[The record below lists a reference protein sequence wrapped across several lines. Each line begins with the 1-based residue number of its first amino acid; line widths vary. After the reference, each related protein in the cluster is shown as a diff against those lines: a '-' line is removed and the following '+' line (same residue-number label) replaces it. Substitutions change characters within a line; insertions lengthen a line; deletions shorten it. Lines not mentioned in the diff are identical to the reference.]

1 MSATTIATTTTA
13 APVNHFQISHKSSHS
28 TTTPTAAAK
37 LPIKRVYNPHKHKF
51 VQRIRLPYDDS
62 ISSTSPPQKNR
73 VLVKVK
79 ICGINYLTDFNTTN
93 SNTVIPGKRIIGKV
107 PGFPNVKFLVY
118 PYTTTTTTTT
128 TNSGTPVE
136 LVHGE
141 SIDGGMQDSL
151 VVHSSQLI
159 PIPLNVS
166 LHDACF
172 INDIATVLYKY
183 VHRMRPGR
191 TIVLLNDV
199 RRELNDVLV
208 VLKHAGM
215 APNKVAIVDAG
226 SVSRKYVG
234 MFDVVYCFCRALAR
248 EAREYCAM
256 EGDEGREN
264 GVVLTSF
271 ETGWSEVMKLNSDDK
286 QLTRDV
292 LMILS
297 KLNKEREEKDN
308 SVGKQDTDSL
318 VHSTA
323 STNSSTKQYHY
334 SWIWY
339 DKDIDLQNYHN
350 LHEYEDD
357 DEDLDLPESENYYMN
372 HMVYQMNEF
381 LKENTLQRI
390 CYFNRKPKKPL
401 NACII

>member
-1 MSATTIATTTTA
+1 MSTTTIATTA
-13 APVNHFQISHKSSHS
+13 APPVNHFQISHKSSCS
-28 TTTPTAAAK
+28 TPTAAAK

-51 VQRIRLPYDDS
+51 VQRIRLPHDDATTTT
-62 ISSTSPPQKNR
+62 SSPQKNR

-118 PYTTTTTTTT
+118 PYITHTSSST
-128 TNSGTPVE
+128 SESPIE

-159 PIPLNVS
+159 SIPLNVS

-191 TIVLLNDV
+191 TIVVLNDV

-226 SVSRKYVG
+226 SMSRKYVG

-248 EAREYCAM
+248 EAREYCVV
-256 EGDEGREN
+256 EGEEGREK

-271 ETGWSEVMKLNSDDK
+271 ETEWSEVMKLNSDDK
-286 QLTRDV
+286 QLTCDV

-297 KLNKEREEKDN
+297 NLNKEREEKD
-308 SVGKQDTDSL
+308 SSDGKQDTDSL

-357 DEDLDLPESENYYMN
+357 DEDLDLTESENYYLN
-372 HMVYQMNEF
+372 HIVYQMNQF
-381 LKENTLQRI
+381 LKENTLQRV